1 MLLLQLAAVVA
12 SCALLPPLAVFFATG
27 LSSQLIITFLLTAM
41 FWFPGS
47 AYALWVCWD
56 QLLAGGAA

>member
-1 MLLLQLAAVVA
+1 
-12 SCALLPPLAVFFATG
+12 
-27 LSSQLIITFLLTAM
+27 M

-56 QLLAGGAA
+56 RLLAGGAA

>member
-1 MLLLQLAAVVA
+1 
-12 SCALLPPLAVFFATG
+12 
-27 LSSQLIITFLLTAM
+27 M